1 MAKNTWIHHYIFN
14 TQYFNY
20 RHGHRPGHGADS
32 QPEWREGGARLPR
45 ALPLHHPRP
54 LRHPRHGG
62 ADQAGARA
70 VSHQAGAQGGAEQ
83 SGPRSLRPQAAEH
96 HRHLE
101 LRGPG
106 GHEDAELLHHQTAGA
121 QAAGQHHGQAGG
133 WRPRAEVEAGGEHR
147 GADPGHGGHQELH
160 QASHRQPPHLITHG
174 KDTTLRQSVYQ
185 QYNWPLLH
193 QTENI
198 SSFPGKIKQYIHT

>member
-1 MAKNTWIHHYIFN
+1 MAKNTWIHTFY

-20 RHGHRPGHGADS
+20 RHGHRPGLGADR
-32 QPEWREGGARLPR
+32 QPERREGGAGLPR
-45 ALPLHHPRP
+45 ALALHHPRP
-54 LRHPRHGG
+54 LRHPGYGG

-70 VSHQAGAQGGAEQ
+70 VSHQAGAPGAR
-83 SGPRSLRPQAAEH
+83 GPGLGSLRPQAAEH

-106 GHEDAELLHHQTAGA
+106 GHEDAELLHHQAAGA

-133 WRPRAEVEAGGEHR
+133 GRPRAEVEAGGEHR

-174 KDTTLRQSVYQ
+174 EATTC

-193 QTENI
+193 QTENPL
-198 SSFPGKIKQYIHT
+198 FPFS